1 MGDRSG
7 FVIPA
12 GSGTARVP
20 GMPLVKGPG
29 SPGKVAAMQEEVIAG
44 IILGFWM
51 GAPIGWFMKAALTW
65 RRDARRATQGES
77 KPAVPPVQPVPQL
90 TARIES
96 LMERLSQRLETVE
109 DRLEFTER
117 LLDARTPGPAQASRR
132 LATASMKSDVPGD
145 TRE

>member
-1 MGDRSG
+1 ME
-7 FVIPA
+7 
-12 GSGTARVP
+12 
-20 GMPLVKGPG
+20 
-29 SPGKVAAMQEEVIAG
+29 EEVIAG

-65 RRDARRATQGES
+65 RRDAKRATQGGES
-77 KPAVPPVQPVPQL
+77 KPAAAPVQPVPQL

-96 LMERLSQRLETVE
+96 LMDRLNQRLETVE

-132 LATASMKSDVPGD
+132 LANASMKSDVPGD